1 MDPIEHILSQRDTDQ
16 LMGVAEQ
23 LRHRYSAPNH
33 RLLPAQAPLILRDIP
48 DDLALFLR
56 AFQRDEPAG
65 AAVLR
70 GGGIDDKALGRTP
83 PRYDPPYPTDAS
95 VQLDFYLTLIA
106 SCLGEPIAWSNLQ
119 GGRLV
124 HNVLPVPGDETE
136 KTGTSSQSLLELHT
150 EDAAH
155 PARADYLLLLC
166 ARNDDKIPTVY
177 TSLAQ
182 ADLDPAMVE
191 VLFQPRFTMRSEP
204 DHAATLGE
212 AQRVAV
218 LFGHP
223 ASPYLAYD
231 GFYLTADPADPTA
244 QRALSHL
251 TERLE
256 AAATDVLL
264 GPGDTVILDNFRAVH
279 GRRPFQ
285 PHYDGRDRWLKRTHV
300 TRDLRRSRRWRSS
313 PASPIIAADSGSS

>member
-1 MDPIEHILSQRDTDQ
+1 MDPIEHILSQRDSDQ
-16 LMGVAEQ
+16 LMEVAEQ
-23 LRHRYSAPNH
+23 LRRRYGTPNH
-33 RLLPAQAPLILRDIP
+33 RLLPAQAPLILRDVP

-56 AFQRDEPAG
+56 AFQLDEPAG
-65 AAVLR
+65 AAILR
-70 GGGIDDKALGRTP
+70 GGGVDDRAVGATP
-83 PRYDPPYPTDAS
+83 PHYDPPYPTDAS

-106 SCLGEPIAWSNLQ
+106 SCLGGPIAWSNLQ

-136 KTGTSSQSLLELHT
+136 KSGTSSQSVLELHT

-155 PARADYLLLLC
+155 PARADYLILLC
-166 ARNDDKIPTVY
+166 VRNDDKVPTVY
-177 TSLAQ
+177 TSLSDAG
-182 ADLDPAMVE
+182 LDPAMVP
-191 VLFQPRFTMRSEP
+191 VLFQPRFIMRSEP

-212 AQRVAV
+212 IQQVSV

-231 GFYLTADPADPTA
+231 GYYLDAAADDPTA
-244 QRALSHL
+244 RRALSHL

-264 GPGDTVILDNFRAVH
+264 HPGDLVIVDNFRAVH
-279 GRRPFQ
+279 GRRPFT
-285 PHYDGRDRWLKRTHV
+285 PRYDGRDRWLKRIHV
-300 TRDLRRSRRWRSS
+300 TWGLRRSRPWRASS
-313 PASPIIAADSGSS
+313 ASPVIVAGS